1 MSLSILDSLVC
12 KPSSRINGLF
22 GSSISSVLRNLHIV
36 LHGEIQVHLWLI
48 HVDIWQKPPQ
58 YCKVISLH

>member
-1 MSLSILDSLVC
+1 MSLSILDSSVC
-12 KPSSRINGLF
+12 KPSSGIDGLF

-36 LHGEIQVHLWLI
+36 LHGETQVHLWLI